1 MLVFYIKSREQAL
14 YGVLVGVLV
23 SVFIV
28 VALLL
33 CYIQVYTI
41 TLTLCSLASC
51 YTLLDNLGTF
61 TLYTMFCVLCFLV
74 LYP

>member
-14 YGVLVGVLV
+14 YGVLVGVLFG
-23 SVFIV
+23 VFIV
-28 VALLL
+28 VALL

>member
-1 MLVFYIKSREQAL
+1 VHNIPDMLVFYIKSREQAL

-23 SVFIV
+23 GVFIV

-51 YTLLDNLGTF
+51 YTLLDNLVIHF
-61 TLYTMFCVLCFLV
+61 
-74 LYP
+74 